1 MFDYTNAYSCLSV
14 DDFRKAK
21 DFYGGALGLEIT
33 ESDDWLVIHFE
44 GGNTLFLYTNVNHKP
59 AAYTVL
65 NFEVED
71 FEAALKQ
78 LEKRGVVVSYTNPG
92 TGMDS
97 ASQDDSG
104 QKIGWFEDL
113 SGNIISLTQS

>member
-14 DDFRKAK
+14 DDFEKAK
-21 DFYGGALGLEIT
+21 NFYGGALGLEVT
-33 ESDDWLVIHFE
+33 QSGDWLVVNFE
-44 GGNTLFLYTNVNHKP
+44 GGHTLYLYTDLHHKA

-65 NFEVED
+65 NFEVAD
-71 FEAALKQ
+71 FDAALYQ
-78 LEKRGVVVSYTNPG
+78 LEQRGVVVSLNNPNPG
-92 TGMDS
+92 KDS
-97 ASQDDSG
+97 TARDDSG